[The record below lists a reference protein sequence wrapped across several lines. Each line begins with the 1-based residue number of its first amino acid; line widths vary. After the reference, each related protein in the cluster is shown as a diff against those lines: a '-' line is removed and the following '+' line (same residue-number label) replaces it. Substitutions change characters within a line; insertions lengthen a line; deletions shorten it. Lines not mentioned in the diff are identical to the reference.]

1 MTLMGSFAIKPELL
15 KPRVAQK
22 GHLAD
27 SVDPDQMPQN
37 VASDQG
43 LHSVHEMQEF
53 DRNMV
58 SMKINQTYGSGLV
71 QRLKIEGSTWHK
83 YVKVDLFKF

>member
-1 MTLMGSFAIKPELL
+1 MTLMGSFTIKPELI
-15 KPRVAQK
+15 KPRVPQK

-53 DRNMV
+53 
-58 SMKINQTYGSGLV
+58 
-71 QRLKIEGSTWHK
+71 E
-83 YVKVDLFKF
+83 